1 MTAGSVWEVRKVP
14 AGTRPPIWYTP
25 RMTRIK
31 ICGITSRED
40 ALAAADAGADA
51 LGFIAVPG
59 SPRFVPPEVYHEIS
73 AALPLFVKRVV
84 VAHRPEDAEEYLAEY
99 VQHYEDA
106 ADDSRFRRGAAWR
119 IRAFRMRDE
128 SSLAEIAAYKDPVGA
143 ILLDTYHKSK
153 LGGSGET
160 FDWSLAVRAKA
171 LTDRPIILS
180 GGLTPENVKEALEV
194 VRPYA
199 VDVASGVES
208 TPGVKD
214 HAKIKAFVQAVR
226 EWDLEQK

>member
-1 MTAGSVWEVRKVP
+1 
-14 AGTRPPIWYTP
+14 
-25 RMTRIK
+25 MTRIK
-31 ICGITSRED
+31 ICGISNGLD

-59 SPRFVPPEVYHEIS
+59 SPRFLPPEVYHEIS

-99 VQHYEDA
+99 VQHYEDTT
-106 ADDSRFRRGAAWR
+106 DESRFRRGAAWR

-128 SSLAEIAAYKDPVGA
+128 SSLAEIAAYPDLVGA
-143 ILLDTYHKSK
+143 ILLDTYHKQM

-171 LTDRPIILS
+171 LTDKPFILS
-180 GGLTPENVKEALEV
+180 GGLTPDNVQAALEA

-199 VDVASGVES
+199 VDVASGVEAS
-208 TPGVKD
+208 PGVKD
-214 HAKIKAFVQAVR
+214 HAKIKAFIRAVR
-226 EWDLEQK
+226 EWDLAQN

>member
-1 MTAGSVWEVRKVP
+1 
-14 AGTRPPIWYTP
+14 
-25 RMTRIK
+25 MTRIK
-31 ICGITSRED
+31 ICGIASGLD

-59 SPRFVPPEVYHEIS
+59 SPRYLPPEFYSEIS

-99 VQHYEDA
+99 VQHYEDTT
-106 ADDSRFRRGAAWR
+106 DKSRFRRGAQWR

-128 SSLAEIAAYKDPVGA
+128 SSLAEIAAYSDPVGA
-143 ILLDTYHKSK
+143 VLLDTYHKDT

-160 FDWSLAVRAKA
+160 FDWSLAARAKA
-171 LTDRPIILS
+171 LTDRPVIVA
-180 GGLTPENVKEALEV
+180 GGLTPDNVQDALEA

-208 TPGVKD
+208 SPGIKD
-214 HAKIKAFVQAVR
+214 HAKIKAFVRAVR
-226 EWDLEQK
+226 EWDLAQK

>member
-1 MTAGSVWEVRKVP
+1 MAVT
-14 AGTRPPIWYTP
+14 
-25 RMTRIK
+25 MTRIK
-31 ICGITSRED
+31 ICGIASGLD

-59 SPRFVPPEVYHEIS
+59 SPRFLPPEVYHEIS
-73 AALPLFVKRVV
+73 NALPLFVKRVV

-99 VQHYEDA
+99 VQHYEDTT
-106 ADDSRFRRGAAWR
+106 DKSRFRRGAAWR

-128 SSLAEIAAYKDPVGA
+128 SSLAEIAAYPDPVGA
-143 ILLDTYHKSK
+143 ILLDTYHNQM

-171 LTDRPIILS
+171 LTDRPLILS
-180 GGLTPENVKEALEV
+180 GGLTPDNVQEALEV

-199 VDVASGVES
+199 VDVASGVEAS
-208 TPGVKD
+208 PGVKD
-214 HAKIKAFVQAVR
+214 HAKIKAFVRAVR
-226 EWDLEQK
+226 EWDLSQK

>member
-1 MTAGSVWEVRKVP
+1 
-14 AGTRPPIWYTP
+14 
-25 RMTRIK
+25 MTRIK
-31 ICGITSRED
+31 ICGISNGLD
-40 ALAAADAGADA
+40 AMAAADAGADA

-59 SPRFVPPEVYHEIS
+59 SPRYLPPEVYHEIS

-106 ADDSRFRRGAAWR
+106 SDEAHLRRGAAWR

-128 SSLAEIAAYKDPVGA
+128 SSLREIAAYPDAVGA
-143 ILLDTYHKSK
+143 VLLDAYHKTM

-171 LTDRPIILS
+171 LTDRPVLLA
-180 GGLTPENVKEALEV
+180 GGLTPDNVQDALEA
-194 VRPYA
+194 VRPYG
-199 VDVASGVES
+199 VDVSSGVES
-208 TPGVKD
+208 SPGVKD
-214 HAKIKAFVQAVR
+214 HGKVRAFVRAVR
-226 EWDLEQK
+226 EWDLRQTNSRG

>member
-1 MTAGSVWEVRKVP
+1 MFAT
-14 AGTRPPIWYTP
+14 
-25 RMTRIK
+25 MTRIK
-31 ICGITSRED
+31 ICGISNGLD
-40 ALAAADAGADA
+40 AVAAANAGADA

-59 SPRFVPPEVYHEIS
+59 SPRFVPAEVYHEIS

-99 VQHYEDA
+99 VQHYEDTT
-106 ADDSRFRRGAAWR
+106 DKSRFRRGASWR

-128 SSLAEIAAYKDPVGA
+128 TSLAEIAAYPDPVGA
-143 ILLDTYHKSK
+143 ALLDTYHKTK

-160 FDWSLAVRAKA
+160 FDWTLAARAKA

-180 GGLTPENVKEALEV
+180 GGLTPENIKFALDA

-199 VDVASGVES
+199 VDVASGVEAA
-208 TPGVKD
+208 PGVKD
-214 HAKIKAFVQAVR
+214 HAKIQAFVDAVR
-226 EWDLEQK
+226 EWDLAQK

>member
-1 MTAGSVWEVRKVP
+1 V
-14 AGTRPPIWYTP
+14 
-25 RMTRIK
+25 TRIK
-31 ICGITSRED
+31 ICGISNGLD
-40 ALAAADAGADA
+40 AAAAAEAGADA

-59 SPRFVPPEVYHEIS
+59 TPRFVPPEVYHAIS

-99 VQHYEDA
+99 VEHY
-106 ADDSRFRRGAAWR
+106 ADTTDKSRFRRGAAWR

-128 SSLAEIAAYKDPVGA
+128 SNLAEIAAYPDAVGA
-143 ILLDTYHKSK
+143 VLLDAYHKDR

-171 LTDRPIILS
+171 LTDRPVMLA
-180 GGLTPENVKEALEV
+180 GGLTPDNVTAALDA

-199 VDVASGVES
+199 VDVSSGVES
-208 TPGVKD
+208 SPGVKD
-214 HAKIKAFVQAVR
+214 HAKVRAFIRAVR
-226 EWDLEQK
+226 AWDLGQG